1 MRCIF
6 SLFSFILLLGV
17 MFILTVLGLPLF
29 YSIIFSSIITLFIFL
44 PYIPVTIVAQ
54 QVMQGLDTNALQAL
68 AFFFLAGELMSVG
81 GITNRIIRFVTSL
94 IGRWKGSLAY
104 INIFSSL
111 FFGSIS
117 GSAVASTAAIG
128 SSLIPEMKK
137 QGYPSAF
144 SAALTQSASIIG
156 PIIPPSVP
164 MIVFAALAG
173 SGVSVGKMFMSGIIP
188 GVMIALTLILVAFVL
203 SKIYRYGSNPVSFS
217 WKEVKNSAKDA
228 ILALF
233 CPIIILF
240 GIISGIFTATEAGA
254 VSVIYA
260 YLVGTFVYKELSFEL
275 LKKAL
280 ISSLKGTI
288 TVMLIVGASSIFAWM
303 IARLQ
308 ISHQVATW
316 VSAVCDNPIQA
327 LLLINFI
334 VLFIGMIMDPTA
346 ALTILVP
353 VFMPIINQFGISPI
367 HFGLVI
373 ILNLMIGL
381 VTPPVGYLIYLSANI
396 AECEPI
402 KVLKSSIPFL
412 LSLLGLLILLILVP
426 EFSTFLP
433 NILFQ

>member
-1 MRCIF
+1 M
-6 SLFSFILLLGV
+6 SFIVLLGV

-29 YSIIFSSIITLFIFL
+29 YSIIFSFIVTLFVFL
-44 PYIPVTIVAQ
+44 PNIPVTIVAQ

-137 QGYPSAF
+137 RGYPAAF
-144 SAALTQSASIIG
+144 AGALTQSASIIG

-173 SGVSVGKMFMSGIIP
+173 AGVSVGKMFMSGIIP
-188 GVMIALTLILVAFVL
+188 GLMIALVLIVTTFIL
-203 SKIYRYGSNPVSFS
+203 SKIHKYGNKSTAFC
-217 WKEVKNSAKDA
+217 WQEVKDSAKDA
-228 ILALF
+228 VWAIF
-233 CPIIILF
+233 CPIIILY
-240 GIISGIFTATEAGA
+240 GIISGVFTATEAGA
-254 VSVIYA
+254 VSVVYA

-275 LKKAL
+275 LKKAF

-308 ISHQVATW
+308 ISHQVAAW
-316 VSAVCDNPIQA
+316 VSSVCDSPLEA

-353 VFMPIINQFGISPI
+353 VFMPIVNQFGISPI

-402 KVLKSSIPFL
+402 KVLKESVPFL
-412 LSLLGLLILLILVP
+412 CALLGLLLLLILVP

-433 NILFQ
+433 DLLFK

>member
-1 MRCIF
+1 M
-6 SLFSFILLLGV
+6 SFIVLLGV
-17 MFILTVLGLPLF
+17 MFIFTVLGLPLF
-29 YSIIFSSIITLFIFL
+29 YSIIFASIVTLFTFL
-44 PYIPVTIVAQ
+44 PYVPVTIVAQ

-81 GITNRIIRFVTSL
+81 GITVRIIRFVTSL

-137 QGYPSAF
+137 NGYPAPF
-144 SAALTQSASIIG
+144 AAALTQSASIIG

-173 SGVSVGKMFMSGIIP
+173 AGVSVGKMFMSGIIP
-188 GVMIALTLILVAFVL
+188 GIMIALVLILVTFIL
-203 SKIYRYGSNPVSFS
+203 SKIYKYGNKSVAFNL
-217 WKEVKNSAKDA
+217 KEVKDSAKDA
-228 ILALF
+228 VWALL
-233 CPIIILF
+233 CPIIILY
-240 GIISGIFTATEAGA
+240 GIISGVFTATEAGA
-254 VSVIYA
+254 VSVVYA
-260 YLVGTFVYKELSFEL
+260 YLVGTFIYKELSIER

-308 ISHQVATW
+308 ISHQVAAW
-316 VSAVCDNPIQA
+316 ISSVCDSPIEA
-327 LLLINFI
+327 LILINII
-334 VLFIGMIMDPTA
+334 VLFIGMVMDPTA

-353 VFMPIINQFGISPI
+353 VFMPIVNQFGIDPI

-381 VTPPVGYLIYLSANI
+381 VTPPVGYLIFLSANI
-396 AECEPI
+396 AECEPMR
-402 KVLKSSIPFL
+402 VLKDSVPFL
-412 LSLLGLLILLILVP
+412 LSLFALLILLIMVP
-426 EFSTFLP
+426 AFSTFLP
-433 NILFQ
+433 NLLFQ

>member
-1 MRCIF
+1 M
-6 SLFSFILLLGV
+6 SFILLLGT
-17 MFILTVLGLPLF
+17 MFLLTVFGLPLF
-29 YSIIFSSIITLFIFL
+29 YSIIFASIMTLFYFL
-44 PYIPVTIVAQ
+44 PHIPVTIVAQ

-81 GITNRIIRFVTSL
+81 GITNRIIRFVTSI

-137 QGYPSAF
+137 RGYPAPF

-164 MIVFAALAG
+164 MIVFAALVGA
-173 SGVSVGKMFMSGIIP
+173 GVSVGKMFMSGIIP
-188 GVMIALTLILVAFVL
+188 GLMIALTLILITFII
-203 SKIYRYGSNPVSFS
+203 SKIKGYGNHSVEFS
-217 WKEVKNSAKDA
+217 LKEVKESAKDA
-228 ILALF
+228 VWALL
-233 CPIIILF
+233 CPIIILY

-254 VSVIYA
+254 VSVVYA
-260 YLVGTFVYKELSFEL
+260 YLIGTFVYKELNLER
-275 LKKAL
+275 LKKAF

-308 ISHQVATW
+308 ISHQVASW
-316 VSAVCDNPIQA
+316 VSSVCSSPLEA
-327 LLLINFI
+327 LILINVI

-353 VFMPIINQFGISPI
+353 VFMPIVNQFGISPI
-367 HFGLVI
+367 HFGLVV

-381 VTPPVGYLIYLSANI
+381 ITPPVGYLIFLSANI

-402 KVLKSSIPFL
+402 KVLKESLPFL

-433 NILFQ
+433 DLLFK

>member
-1 MRCIF
+1 M
-6 SLFSFILLLGV
+6 SFIVLLGV
-17 MFILTVLGLPLF
+17 MFVLTVLGLPLF
-29 YSIIFSSIITLFIFL
+29 YSIIFASIVTLLYFL
-44 PYIPVTIVAQ
+44 PTIPITIVAQ

-81 GITNRIIRFVTSL
+81 GITTRIIRFVTAL

-128 SSLIPEMKK
+128 SSLIPAMKK
-137 QGYPSAF
+137 NGYPADF

-173 SGVSVGKMFMSGIIP
+173 AGVSVGKMFMSGIIP
-188 GVMIALTLILVAFVL
+188 GIMIALTLILVTFVL
-203 SKIYRYGSNPVSFS
+203 SKIYKYGNPATPFD
-217 WKEVKNSAKDA
+217 WKEVKASAKDA
-228 ILALF
+228 LWALL
-233 CPIIILF
+233 CPIIILY

-254 VSVIYA
+254 VSVVYA
-260 YLVGTFVYKELSFEL
+260 YLVGTFVYKELSIEL

-280 ISSLKGTI
+280 FSSLKGTI
-288 TVMLIVGASSIFAWM
+288 TVMLIVGASSIFAWL

-308 ISHQVATW
+308 ISHQVALW
-316 VSAVCDNPIQA
+316 VSAVCDSPLEA
-327 LLLINFI
+327 LILINVI

-353 VFMPIINQFGISPI
+353 VFMPIVNQFGIHPV

-373 ILNLMIGL
+373 VLNLMIGL
-381 VTPPVGYLIYLSANI
+381 VTPPVGYLIFLSANI
-396 AECEPI
+396 AECEPMR
-402 KVLKSSIPFL
+402 VLKESLPFL
-412 LSLLGLLILLILVP
+412 LSLFALLILLILVP
-426 EFSTFLP
+426 EFSTWLP
-433 NILFQ
+433 NLLFP

>member
-1 MRCIF
+1 M
-6 SLFSFILLLGV
+6 SFIVLLGI

-29 YSIIFSSIITLFIFL
+29 YSIIFASIVTLFMFL
-44 PYIPVTIVAQ
+44 PYVPVTIVAQ

-81 GITNRIIRFVTSL
+81 GITSRIIRFVTSL

-137 QGYPSAF
+137 NGYPAPF
-144 SAALTQSASIIG
+144 AAALTQSASIIG

-173 SGVSVGKMFMSGIIP
+173 AGVSVGKMFMSGIIP
-188 GVMIALTLILVAFVL
+188 GIMIALILILVTLIL
-203 SKIYRYGSNPVSFS
+203 SKIYKYGNKSVEFNL
-217 WKEVKNSAKDA
+217 KEVKDSAKDA
-228 ILALF
+228 VWALL
-233 CPIIILF
+233 CPIIILY
-240 GIISGIFTATEAGA
+240 GIISGVFTATEAGA
-254 VSVIYA
+254 VSVVYA
-260 YLVGTFVYKELSFEL
+260 YLVGTFIYKELSIER

-280 ISSLKGTI
+280 ISSLKGTV
-288 TVMLIVGASSIFAWM
+288 TVMLIVGASSIFAWI

-308 ISHQVATW
+308 ISHQVAAW
-316 VSAVCDNPIQA
+316 ISSICDHPLEA
-327 LLLINFI
+327 LILINII
-334 VLFIGMIMDPTA
+334 VLFIGMVMDPTA

-353 VFMPIINQFGISPI
+353 VFMPIVSQFGIDPI

-381 VTPPVGYLIYLSANI
+381 VTPPVGYLIFLSANI
-396 AECEPI
+396 AECEPM
-402 KVLKSSIPFL
+402 KVLKASLPYL
-412 LSLLGLLILLILVP
+412 LALFALLILLIIVP

-433 NILFQ
+433 NLFFA

>member
-1 MRCIF
+1 M
-6 SLFSFILLLGV
+6 SFIVLLGV
-17 MFILTVLGLPLF
+17 MFTLTVLGLPLF
-29 YSIIFSSIITLFIFL
+29 YSIIFASIVTLFLFL

-81 GITNRIIRFVTSL
+81 GITTRIIRFVTSL
-94 IGRWKGSLAY
+94 IGQWKGSLAY

-137 QGYPSAF
+137 ANYSAPF
-144 SAALTQSASIIG
+144 SAALTQSSSIIG

-173 SGVSVGKMFMSGIIP
+173 AGVSVGKMFMSGIIP
-188 GVMIALTLILVAFVL
+188 GLMIALVLILVTFVL
-203 SKIYRYGSNPVSFS
+203 SKIYGYGNQSVPFN
-217 WKEVKNSAKDA
+217 WNEVKASGKDA
-228 ILALF
+228 IWALL
-233 CPIIILF
+233 CPIIILY
-240 GIISGIFTATEAGA
+240 GIISGVFTATEAGA
-254 VSVIYA
+254 VSVVYA
-260 YLVGTFVYKELSFEL
+260 YLVGTFIYKELSFER
-275 LKKAL
+275 LKKAF

-308 ISHQVATW
+308 ISHQVAMW
-316 VSAVCDNPIQA
+316 VSQVCDSPLEA

-334 VLFIGMIMDPTA
+334 VLFIGMVMDPTA

-353 VFMPIINQFGISPI
+353 VFMPIVNQFGINPI

-381 VTPPVGYLIYLSANI
+381 VTPPVGYLIFLSANI
-396 AECEPI
+396 AECEPM
-402 KVLKSSIPFL
+402 KVLKASIPFL
-412 LSLLGLLILLILVP
+412 ISLFGVLFLLILVP

-433 NILFQ
+433 ELFFQ

>member
-1 MRCIF
+1 M
-6 SLFSFILLLGV
+6 SFIVLLGV
-17 MFILTVLGLPLF
+17 MFTLTVLGLPLF
-29 YSIIFSSIITLFIFL
+29 YSIIFASIVTLFLFL

-81 GITNRIIRFVTSL
+81 GITTRIIRFVTSL
-94 IGRWKGSLAY
+94 IGQWKGSLAY

-137 QGYPSAF
+137 ANYSAPF
-144 SAALTQSASIIG
+144 SAALTQSSSIIG

-173 SGVSVGKMFMSGIIP
+173 AGVSVGKMFMSGIIP
-188 GVMIALTLILVAFVL
+188 GLMIALVLILVTFVL
-203 SKIYRYGSNPVSFS
+203 SKIYRYGNQSVPFN
-217 WKEVKNSAKDA
+217 WNEVKASGKDA
-228 ILALF
+228 IWALL
-233 CPIIILF
+233 CPIIILY
-240 GIISGIFTATEAGA
+240 GIISGVFTATEAGA
-254 VSVIYA
+254 VSVVYA
-260 YLVGTFVYKELSFEL
+260 YLVGTFIYKELSFER
-275 LKKAL
+275 LKKAF

-308 ISHQVATW
+308 ISHQVAMW
-316 VSAVCDNPIQA
+316 VSQVCDSPLEA

-334 VLFIGMIMDPTA
+334 VLFIGMVMDPTA

-353 VFMPIINQFGISPI
+353 VFMPIVNQFGINPI

-381 VTPPVGYLIYLSANI
+381 VTPPVGYLIFLSANI
-396 AECEPI
+396 AECEPM
-402 KVLKSSIPFL
+402 KVLKASIPFL
-412 LSLLGLLILLILVP
+412 ISLFGLLFLLILVP

-433 NILFQ
+433 ELFFQ

>member
-1 MRCIF
+1 M
-6 SLFSFILLLGV
+6 SFVILLGI
-17 MFILTVLGLPLF
+17 MFILTVFGLPLF
-29 YSIIFSSIITLFIFL
+29 YSIIFASIVTLFYFL
-44 PYIPVTIVAQ
+44 PNIPVTIVAQ

-81 GITNRIIRFVTSL
+81 GITSRIIRFVSSL

-128 SSLIPEMKK
+128 SSLIPAMKK
-137 QGYPSAF
+137 AGYPADF
-144 SAALTQSASIIG
+144 SAALTQSSSIIG

-173 SGVSVGKMFMSGIIP
+173 AGVSVGKMFMSGIIP
-188 GVMIALTLILVAFVL
+188 GIMIALTLILTTFIL
-203 SKIYRYGSNPVSFS
+203 SKIYKYGNQSTPFS
-217 WKEVKNSAKDA
+217 WKEVKESAKDA
-228 ILALF
+228 LWALF
-233 CPIIILF
+233 CPIIILY

-254 VSVIYA
+254 VSVVYA

-280 ISSLKGTI
+280 VSSLKGTI
-288 TVMLIVGASSIFAWM
+288 TVMLIVGASSIFAWL

-308 ISHQVATW
+308 ISHQVAAW
-316 VSAVCDNPIQA
+316 VSSVCDSPLEVLI
-327 LLLINFI
+327 LINVI
-334 VLFIGMIMDPTA
+334 VLFIGMVMDPTA

-381 VTPPVGYLIYLSANI
+381 VTPPVGYLIFLSSNI
-396 AECEPI
+396 AECEPM
-402 KVLKSSIPFL
+402 KVLKQSLPFL
-412 LSLLGLLILLILVP
+412 FALFALLFLLILVP

-433 NILFQ
+433 DLLFE

>member
-1 MRCIF
+1 M
-6 SLFSFILLLGV
+6 SFIVLLGV

-29 YSIIFSSIITLFIFL
+29 YSIIFSSIVTLFLYL
-44 PYIPVTIVAQ
+44 PYVPVTIVAQ
-54 QVMQGLDTNALQAL
+54 QVMQGVDTNALQAL

-81 GITNRIIRFVTSL
+81 GITTRIIRFVTSF

-137 QGYPSAF
+137 NNYPAPF
-144 SAALTQSASIIG
+144 TAALTQSASIIG

-173 SGVSVGKMFMSGIIP
+173 AGVSVGKMFLSGVIP
-188 GVMIALTLILVAFVL
+188 GLLIALTLILVTFVI
-203 SKIYRYGSNPVSFS
+203 SKAKVFGNQATSFS
-217 WKEVKNSAKDA
+217 WKEVKESSKDA
-228 ILALF
+228 VWALF
-233 CPIIILF
+233 CPIIILY

-254 VSVIYA
+254 VSVVYA
-260 YLVGTFVYKELSFEL
+260 YLVGTFIYKELSVER

-288 TVMLIVGASSIFAWM
+288 TVMLIVGASSIFAWV

-308 ISHQVATW
+308 ISHQVASY
-316 VSAVCDNPIQA
+316 VSEICSSPLSA
-327 LLLINFI
+327 LILINVI

-381 VTPPVGYLIYLSANI
+381 ITPPVGYLIYLSANI

-402 KVLKSSIPFL
+402 KVLKSSVPYL
-412 LSLLGLLILLILVP
+412 LSLLGLLVVLILVP
-426 EFSTFLP
+426 EFSTYLP
-433 NILFQ
+433 SVFFE

>member
-1 MRCIF
+1 M
-6 SLFSFILLLGV
+6 SFIVLLGV
-17 MFILTVLGLPLF
+17 MFVLTVLGLPLF
-29 YSIIFSSIITLFIFL
+29 YSIIFASIVTLFCFL

-81 GITNRIIRFVTSL
+81 GITTRIIRFVTSL
-94 IGRWKGSLAY
+94 IGQWKGSLAY

-137 QGYPSAF
+137 AGYPAPF
-144 SAALTQSASIIG
+144 AAALTQSSSIIG

-173 SGVSVGKMFMSGIIP
+173 AGVSVGKMFMSGIIP
-188 GVMIALTLILVAFVL
+188 GIMIALVLILVTFVI
-203 SKIYRYGSNPVSFS
+203 SKIYKYGNQSVPFS
-217 WKEVKNSAKDA
+217 WAEVKASGKDA
-228 ILALF
+228 IWALL
-233 CPIIILF
+233 CPIIILY

-254 VSVIYA
+254 VSVVYA
-260 YLVGTFVYKELSFEL
+260 YLVGTFIYKELSFER

-308 ISHQVATW
+308 ISHQVAAW
-316 VSAVCDNPIQA
+316 VSSVCDSPLEA

-334 VLFIGMIMDPTA
+334 VLFIGMVMDPTA

-353 VFMPIINQFGISPI
+353 VFMPIVNQFGIHPI

-381 VTPPVGYLIYLSANI
+381 VTPPVGYLIFLSANI
-396 AECEPI
+396 AECEPT
-402 KVLKSSIPFL
+402 KVLKASMPFL
-412 LSLLGLLILLILVP
+412 VSLFALLFLLILVP
-426 EFSTFLP
+426 EFSIFLP
-433 NILFQ
+433 ELLFQ

>member
-1 MRCIF
+1 M
-6 SLFSFILLLGV
+6 SFIVLLGV
-17 MFILTVLGLPLF
+17 MFILTVFGLPLF
-29 YSIIFSSIITLFIFL
+29 YSIIFASIVTLFVFL
-44 PYIPVTIVAQ
+44 PYIPFTIVAQ

-81 GITNRIIRFVTSL
+81 GITSRIIRFVTSL

-104 INIFSSL
+104 INILSSL

-137 QGYPSAF
+137 NGYPAPF
-144 SAALTQSASIIG
+144 AAALTQSASIIG

-173 SGVSVGKMFMSGIIP
+173 AGVSVGKMFMSGIIP
-188 GVMIALTLILVAFVL
+188 GIMIALVLILITFVL
-203 SKIYRYGSNPVSFS
+203 SKIYKYGNKSTEFS
-217 WKEVKNSAKDA
+217 LKEVKNSAKDA
-228 ILALF
+228 IWALL
-233 CPIIILF
+233 CPIIILY
-240 GIISGIFTATEAGA
+240 GIISGVFTATEAGA
-254 VSVIYA
+254 VSVVYA
-260 YLVGTFVYKELSFEL
+260 YLVGTFVYKELSFER

-308 ISHQVATW
+308 ISHQVAAW
-316 VSAVCDNPIQA
+316 VSSVCESPLEA
-327 LLLINFI
+327 LILINII
-334 VLFIGMIMDPTA
+334 VLFIGMVMDPTA

-353 VFMPIINQFGISPI
+353 VFMPIVNQFGIDPI

-381 VTPPVGYLIYLSANI
+381 VTPPVGYLIFLSANI

-402 KVLKSSIPFL
+402 KVLRSSIPYLFSLFAL
-412 LSLLGLLILLILVP
+412 LVLLIIVP

-433 NILFQ
+433 NLLFQ

>member
-1 MRCIF
+1 M
-6 SLFSFILLLGV
+6 SFIVLLGV
-17 MFILTVLGLPLF
+17 MFTLTVLGLPLF
-29 YSIIFSSIITLFIFL
+29 YSIIFASIVTLFLFL

-81 GITNRIIRFVTSL
+81 GITTRIIRFVTSL
-94 IGRWKGSLAY
+94 IGQWKGSLAY

-137 QGYPSAF
+137 ANYSAPF
-144 SAALTQSASIIG
+144 SAALTQSSSIIG

-173 SGVSVGKMFMSGIIP
+173 AGVSVGKMFMSGIIP
-188 GVMIALTLILVAFVL
+188 GLMIALVLILVTFVL
-203 SKIYRYGSNPVSFS
+203 SKIYRYGNQSVPFN
-217 WKEVKNSAKDA
+217 WNEVKASGKDA
-228 ILALF
+228 IWALL
-233 CPIIILF
+233 CPIIILY
-240 GIISGIFTATEAGA
+240 GIISGVFTATEAGA
-254 VSVIYA
+254 VSVVYA
-260 YLVGTFVYKELSFEL
+260 YLVGTFIYKELSFER
-275 LKKAL
+275 LKKAF

-308 ISHQVATW
+308 ISHQVAMW
-316 VSAVCDNPIQA
+316 VSQVCDSPLEA

-334 VLFIGMIMDPTA
+334 VLFIGMVMDPTA

-353 VFMPIINQFGISPI
+353 VFMPIVNQFGINPI

-381 VTPPVGYLIYLSANI
+381 VTPPVGYLIFLSANI
-396 AECEPI
+396 AECEPM
-402 KVLKSSIPFL
+402 KVLKASIPFL
-412 LSLLGLLILLILVP
+412 ISLFGVLFLLILVP

-433 NILFQ
+433 ELFFQ

>member
-1 MRCIF
+1 M
-6 SLFSFILLLGV
+6 SFIVLLGV

-29 YSIIFSSIITLFIFL
+29 YSIIFASIVTLFVFL
-44 PYIPVTIVAQ
+44 PFVPVTIVAQ

-81 GITNRIIRFVTSL
+81 GITSRIIRFVTSL

-137 QGYPSAF
+137 NGYPAAF

-173 SGVSVGKMFMSGIIP
+173 AGVSVGKMFMSGVIP
-188 GVMIALTLILVAFVL
+188 GIMIALVLILVTFVL
-203 SKIYRYGSNPVSFS
+203 SKIYKYGNKASAFS
-217 WKEVKNSAKDA
+217 LKEVKESAKDA
-228 ILALF
+228 VWALL
-233 CPIIILF
+233 CPIIILY

-254 VSVIYA
+254 VSVVYA
-260 YLVGTFVYKELSFEL
+260 YLVGTFIYKELSFER

-308 ISHQVATW
+308 ISHQVAAW
-316 VSAVCDNPIQA
+316 VAAMCDSPLQA

-334 VLFIGMIMDPTA
+334 VLFIGMVMDPTA

-353 VFMPIINQFGISPI
+353 VFMPIVNQFGIDPI

-381 VTPPVGYLIYLSANI
+381 VTPPVGYLIFLSANI
-396 AECEPI
+396 AECEPMQ
-402 KVLKSSIPFL
+402 VLKQSVPFL
-412 LSLLGLLILLILVP
+412 CALFALLILLIIVP

-433 NILFQ
+433 NLLFK

>member
-1 MRCIF
+1 M
-6 SLFSFILLLGV
+6 SFIVLLGV
-17 MFILTVLGLPLF
+17 MFVLTVLGLPLF
-29 YSIIFSSIITLFIFL
+29 YSIIFASIVTLFYFL
-44 PYIPVTIVAQ
+44 PTIPITIVAQ

-81 GITNRIIRFVTSL
+81 GITTRIIRFVTAL

-128 SSLIPEMKK
+128 SSLIPAMKK
-137 QGYPSAF
+137 NGYPADF

-173 SGVSVGKMFMSGIIP
+173 AGVSVGKMFMSGIIP
-188 GVMIALTLILVAFVL
+188 GIMIALTLILVTFVL
-203 SKIYRYGSNPVSFS
+203 SKIYKYGNPATPFD
-217 WKEVKNSAKDA
+217 WQEVKASAKDA
-228 ILALF
+228 LWALL
-233 CPIIILF
+233 CPIIILY

-254 VSVIYA
+254 VSVVYA
-260 YLVGTFVYKELSFEL
+260 YLVGTFVYKELSIEL

-280 ISSLKGTI
+280 FSSLKGTI
-288 TVMLIVGASSIFAWM
+288 TVMLIVGASSIFAWL

-308 ISHQVATW
+308 ISHQVALW
-316 VSAVCDNPIQA
+316 VSAVCDSPLEA
-327 LLLINFI
+327 LILINVI

-353 VFMPIINQFGISPI
+353 VFMPIVNQFGIHPV

-373 ILNLMIGL
+373 VLNLMIGL
-381 VTPPVGYLIYLSANI
+381 VTPPVGYLIFLSANI
-396 AECEPI
+396 AECEPMR
-402 KVLKSSIPFL
+402 VLKESLPFL
-412 LSLLGLLILLILVP
+412 LSLFALLILLILVP
-426 EFSTFLP
+426 EFSTWLP
-433 NILFQ
+433 NLLFP

>member
-1 MRCIF
+1 M
-6 SLFSFILLLGV
+6 SFIVLLGV
-17 MFILTVLGLPLF
+17 MFTLTVLGLPLF
-29 YSIIFSSIITLFIFL
+29 YSIIFASIVTLFFFL

-81 GITNRIIRFVTSL
+81 GITTRIIRFVTSL
-94 IGRWKGSLAY
+94 IGQWKGSLAY

-137 QGYPSAF
+137 SNYSAPF
-144 SAALTQSASIIG
+144 SAALTQSSSIIG

-173 SGVSVGKMFMSGIIP
+173 AGVSVGKMFMSGIIP
-188 GVMIALTLILVAFVL
+188 GLMIALVLILVTFVL
-203 SKIYRYGSNPVSFS
+203 SKIYKYGNQSVPFN
-217 WKEVKNSAKDA
+217 WNEVKASGKDA
-228 ILALF
+228 VWALL
-233 CPIIILF
+233 CPIIILY

-254 VSVIYA
+254 VSVVYA
-260 YLVGTFVYKELSFEL
+260 YLVGTFIYKELSFER
-275 LKKAL
+275 LKKAF

-308 ISHQVATW
+308 ISHQVAMW
-316 VSAVCDNPIQA
+316 VSQVCDNPLEA

-334 VLFIGMIMDPTA
+334 VLFIGMVMDPTA

-353 VFMPIINQFGISPI
+353 VFMPIVNQFGINPI

-381 VTPPVGYLIYLSANI
+381 VTPPVGYLIFLSANI
-396 AECEPI
+396 AECEPM
-402 KVLKSSIPFL
+402 KVLKASIPFL
-412 LSLLGLLILLILVP
+412 ISLFGLLFLLILVP

-433 NILFQ
+433 ELFFQ